1 MFRKVLVA
9 NRGEIALR
17 IIRACREL
25 RISTVAVFSTADR
38 DSLHVRLADESVCI
52 GPPPPVQSYN
62 HIARLISAAEIAGAD
77 AIHPGYG
84 FLAENAHFAEV
95 CESCGFTFIG
105 PTAEMIR
112 RMGDKVEARRTMKA
126 AGLPIVPGSEGAV
139 PDVDEAMSLARGIGF
154 PVIIKAAAGGGGRG
168 MRVAWDEK
176 QLRLGFG
183 VAQAEAGAA
192 FGNDVVY
199 LEKYI
204 ARPRHIEFQLFG
216 DTHGNLVHLGEREC
230 SVQRNHQ
237 KLIEEAPSPLLTEEQ
252 RRRIG
257 ALAVRGA
264 QSIGYRGAGTMEF
277 LFDQDGSYY
286 FMEMNTRIQV
296 EHPVTEEVTGLDLV
310 KEQIRVAAGEP
321 LSVRAGGR
329 ALGGARLRVPHQ
341 RRGPRARLP
350 PEPGCDHLLLPPRRA
365 RPAHGQPRLH
375 RLHRAALLRLDDRQ
389 AHRAREGP
397 ARGAAPHG
405 DRARGVD
412 RGGHQDHDP
421 LPPARGPRPRLPA
434 GRSRHPLRR
443 AAAGA
448 EARPGGVAAA
458 GCRGAPSPP
467 RPSHRAGA
475 GLRPA
480 RLPGAGPCPLG
491 PPPWWWTCC
500 APPASSRWRGCTVRA
515 PSCPRPR
522 PRRPWRCVPGT
533 PTPCCAG
540 SATGGGSPV
549 STSATRPSSTASRP
563 WRGAR

>member
-25 RISTVAVFSTADR
+25 RISTVAVFSEADR

-52 GPPPPVQSYN
+52 GPPPSVQSYN

-95 CESCGFTFIG
+95 CESCGFAFIG

-112 RMGDKVEARRTMKA
+112 RMGDKVEARRTMKD

-139 PDVDEAMSLARGIGF
+139 PDVDEAVSLARGIGF

-192 FGNDVVY
+192 FSNNVVY

-252 RRRIG
+252 RGRIG

-310 KEQIRVAAGEP
+310 KEQIQVAAGER
-321 LSVRAGGR
+321 LSVSQEDVRWEGHAFECRINAEDHEHGFR
-329 ALGGARLRVPHQ
+329 PS
-341 RRGPRARLP
+341 
-350 PEPGCDHLLLPPRRA
+350 PGTITYFY
-365 RPAHGQPRLH
+365 
-375 RLHRAALLRLDDRQ
+375 
-389 AHRAREGP
+389 
-397 ARGAAPHG
+397 
-405 DRARGVD
+405 
-412 RGGHQDHDP
+412 
-421 LPPARGPRPRLPA
+421 
-434 GRSRHPLRR
+434 
-443 AAAGA
+443 
-448 EARPGGVAAA
+448 RPGGPGLRMDSHVYTGYTVPPYYDSMIGKLIARGKDRPEALRRMEIALEELIVEGIKTTIPFHLLAVRDPAFQRGDLDTHFVERLLGPKPGAAGVAATA
-458 GCRGAPSPP
+458 A
-467 RPSHRAGA
+467 A
-475 GLRPA
+475 
-480 RLPGAGPCPLG
+480 
-491 PPPWWWTCC
+491 
-500 APPASSRWRGCTVRA
+500 AS
-515 PSCPRPR
+515 
-522 PRRPWRCVPGT
+522 
-533 PTPCCAG
+533 
-540 SATGGGSPV
+540 
-549 STSATRPSSTASRP
+549 
-563 WRGAR
+563 